1 MQKVT
6 PQQIEQVKRRF
17 GIIGRSE
24 ALHRTL
30 EVAIKAAPTD
40 ITVLLQGE
48 SGVGKESFS
57 KVIHHLGPRKHG
69 PFLAVNCGAIPPG
82 TIDSELFGHEKGAFT
97 GAVERRKGYFEI
109 ANGGTLF
116 LDEVGELPPDTQTRL
131 LRVLETGEFIRVG
144 GTKPLKTDVRVVG
157 ATNKDLR
164 KLMQEGKFRDDL
176 YYRLST
182 ITIWIPPLRER
193 KEDIPLLFD
202 KFSLDAAERYRVPP
216 IELTPSG
223 LQVFQQYPWPGNIRE
238 LKNVVEEISILEEQR
253 QVTDT
258 VALKYLDFPS
268 APSSETMGLR
278 VAGPPILEEREL
290 IFRYLEEIRKDILW
304 LKMFLLQ
311 GSPAPTNVMPAAPPA
326 AASEF
331 RIPITRGLPSTTRP
345 DEEGKV
351 TAGPAVA
358 AVRDPSEKADTDE
371 ILSLEEMERRLIEKA
386 LKKYNGHRKKVAE
399 MLGISERTLYRKIK
413 AYNLEHL

>member
-1 MQKVT
+1 MQRVT
-6 PQQIEQVKRRF
+6 RHQIEEIKRRF
-17 GIIGRSE
+17 GIIGQSD
-24 ALHRTL
+24 ALNRAL
-30 EVAIKAAPTD
+30 EVAVKAAPTD

-57 KVIHHLGPRKHG
+57 KVIHHMGPRKHG

-144 GTKPLKTDVRVVG
+144 GTKTLKTDVRVVG

-182 ITIWIPPLRER
+182 VTVRIPPLRER

-202 KFSLDAAERYRVPP
+202 KFALDAAERYRVPS
-216 IELTPSG
+216 IRLTPSG
-223 LQVFQQYPWPGNIRE
+223 LRVFEKYPWPGNIRE
-238 LKNVVEEISILEEQR
+238 LKNVVEEISILEESR
-253 QVTDT
+253 DVTEEI
-258 VALKYLDFPS
+258 ALKYLDLTPKE
-268 APSSETMGLR
+268 AAQATGIRP
-278 VAGPPILEEREL
+278 AGPPLLDEREL
-290 IFRYLEEIRKDILW
+290 IFRYLEEIRKDVLF
-304 LKMFLLQ
+304 LKMFMLQ
-311 GSPAPTNVMPAAPPA
+311 QYGGMPSPTGAAPVSDVP
-326 AASEF
+326 ASEF
-331 RIPITRGLPSTTRP
+331 RIPLSRSLPSA
-345 DEEGKV
+345 
-351 TAGPAVA
+351 TAAKEPADIADA
-358 AVRDPSEKADTDE
+358 APASPVADTPKPDDE
-371 ILSLEEMERRLIEKA
+371 ILSLEEMERRLIERA
-386 LKKYNGHRKKVAE
+386 LKKYGGRRKKVADA
-399 MLGISERTLYRKIK
+399 LGISERTLYRKIK